1 VKKIPY
7 NKEDKKQ
14 IEVVH
19 KEIFNLSIL
28 KHENILSYY
37 NMFMEDGC
45 FHLVT
50 ELCEVCFNC
59 EERALY
65 PIYVY
70 FFFFYI
76 V

>member
-14 IEVVH
+14 IDAVH

-28 KHENILSYY
+28 KHENILLFY
-37 NMFMEDGC
+37 NMFLEDDC

-50 ELCEVCFNC
+50 EFCEV
-59 EERALY
+59 Y
-65 PIYVY
+65 
-70 FFFFYI
+70 FYI
-76 V
+76 FIYIQFQIYY